1 MWVAKYLAYG
11 KVLHY
16 TSRAKSLV
24 LGLLK
29 VVKIIIYNIS
39 LHARYKA
46 RYYSLL

>member
-1 MWVAKYLAYG
+1 MWVVKYLACSE
-11 KVLHY
+11 VLYY

-39 LHARYKA
+39 LYTRYKA